1 MPDGSEFHTALN
13 IKISVGI
20 SQKELGVRCWDVFGG
35 VVPAPPSLR
44 LAGEKTCVLK
54 FNVRKIML
62 TFEHL
67 KMYT

>member
-35 VVPAPPSLR
+35 GLCLPPPPSALQVKK
-44 LAGEKTCVLK
+44 LV
-54 FNVRKIML
+54 
-62 TFEHL
+62 
-67 KMYT
+67 Y